1 MNDLAVSLCVTIGGI
16 AGSGVIPLCMA
27 AVADHLG
34 FAYAFTLLGGI
45 MVFFLP
51 FFFRLRVE
59 KP

>member
-1 MNDLAVSLCVTIGGI
+1 
-16 AGSGVIPLCMA
+16 MA